1 MKHLARFIIWSFI
14 AIYAIVFLVP
24 KIPAVQERLGQEVQK
39 LLSEELGTKVEIGS
53 IDVRFPNRI
62 IIDRV
67 TILDRENKEMLRAGR
82 LAGTIDLLPLLQ
94 EKYSISALQ
103 LFGPR
108 INVYH
113 KADSTLNCQFVIDA
127 LKSKDPSSTPLDL
140 HITSVIIRN
149 GVLNYDSIGVS
160 KLSSSIALDRLT
172 DDSVNVSI
180 KRTTFVDR
188 SGVIVNELKGN
199 ISGNLKESRF
209 HIAGLKLKMPSSEIA
224 VDKLSFGK
232 DHNKKTNIDGSV
244 NIRQLSMVDFLPV
257 LEAYN
262 INVPDVLQTLR
273 LEGVINVERTPESF
287 FTTVN
292 INSKNTDEITVSAS
306 AESENNIHNVL
317 ISRLHVK
324 ENILAAINT
333 ITKLPDEILRLG
345 TVDAKGRLVVTDD
358 LMRPS
363 ELTLNADAHASRIGA
378 AEVNA
383 VYKDRKLNIA
393 VNTAGLDLSPV
404 TNNTLGKIA
413 CKLNVM
419 ADVSHKDSIY
429 QLQAVNVKGSIPE
442 FTYKGQSYRNISLD
456 SRYDKGKV
464 RGLFSIKDPK
474 ASTNIDIDA
483 IIAHRDII
491 LQMPTRENS
500 SPIIRTGSNSY
511 TDILSQI
518 RELKADVTDTHI
530 LMKDGKL
537 LDVDNIHLE
546 KTTPSRDSSVISAS
560 TDFAHVKLSGKID
573 LKTLPYS
580 IANIISHH
588 LPSAPGLP
596 KVTKSNNNYHIDAH
610 IKDLH
615 TIKQFVDIP
624 IEMTRPLDI
633 NGYVND
639 EAEEINIAFDAPL
652 LKYKDIEF
660 TGTHMTIWNPE
671 GEGVNAAAETMLNTP
686 KGRISLSTLL
696 NAANDKL
703 HMDVSW
709 DNLRN
714 NVFRGK
720 LSFISQFYP
729 ALGGGKAVETT
740 IPVSHIEIGDTVWS
754 VTSKG
759 LKYEKGRI
767 EVDNFAVS
775 SDFQN
780 IKINGVASSDSND
793 SLVVNVHNIDV
804 RYMIDL
810 VNFHPRDFEGHASG
824 QVVVHEV
831 LKDMLAKAHI
841 EIPEFKF
848 KKGDFGTLYADAE
861 YSNLTQSIIIDAVC
875 IDEGDRITKIDGNIV
890 PVGEGSIDLDI
901 KAHNT
906 SLGFL
911 NEFCSSFMKDV
922 ALQGNGEVRLHGPF
936 SALNLT
942 GVMVADG
949 SFYIKPNGCSY
960 TMPGD
965 TVILGVNKLEFNGI
979 PLHDKDGNT
988 AHVFGGL
995 RHNHLR
1001 QITFDMQ
1008 VRTDRFLAYDF
1019 PELYSSSSP
1028 NSSSLYCGVA
1038 YIDGTVDIKGSDSD
1052 VTLSGNVNA
1061 QKGSYIIYNN
1071 SSPDAIVSKDFISWH
1086 SANKSLQQAAD
1097 STTAAGAKA
1106 VLPDVSG
1113 NMRFSFLVNVPNDV
1127 KLHLI
1132 MDAITG
1138 DYIDFYGGGDLRISY
1153 YNKGAFTIFG
1163 NYNIDHGNYNMTIQ
1177 NLLKRN
1183 FEFTKGSVINF
1194 GGAPNLAN
1202 LNLQAMYHLNSVP
1215 LSDLGIGS
1223 SFKTN
1228 NVPVNCLMN
1237 ITGTPDKPTIE
1248 FSLDL
1253 PSLSSDAKQMV
1264 NSLISSDETLNQQVL
1279 YLLGIGRFY
1288 SQSTAGN
1295 AGNTSGT
1302 SATGTNQTSLAM
1314 QSFLSGTLSQQLNQA
1329 INSVVKNNNWSLGA
1343 NVTPGTDGFSNAE
1356 YEGLLSGRMLNNRLI
1371 FNGQFGYR
1379 DNIMKNTQ
1387 NFIGDFSLQYVLTPK
1402 GTISLKVYNQSN
1414 DRYFTRSSLNTQG
1427 IGVVFQ
1433 KEFGK

>member
-14 AIYAIVFLVP
+14 AVYAIVFIVP
-24 KIPAVQERLGQEVQK
+24 KIPAVQERLGTEVQK
-39 LLSEELGTKVEIGS
+39 LLSEKLGTKVEIGS
-53 IDVRFPNRI
+53 IDIRFPNRI

-67 TILDRENKEMLRAGR
+67 TILDQQKKEMLRAGR
-82 LAGTIDLLPLLQ
+82 MAGTIDLLPLLQ

-113 KADSTLNCQFVIDA
+113 KADSTLNCQFFIDA
-127 LKSKDPSSTPLDL
+127 LKSKDSSSTPLDL

-149 GVLNYDSIGVS
+149 GAMNYDSIGVS

-172 DDSVNVSI
+172 DDSVNVSV
-180 KRTTFVDR
+180 KRTSFTDR
-188 SGVIVNELKGN
+188 SGVTVNEFKGN

-209 HIAGLKLKMPSSEIA
+209 HIANLKLKMPSSEIV

-232 DHNKKTNIDGSV
+232 DKNKKTNVDGSV
-244 NIRQLSMVDFLPV
+244 NIKQLSMVDFLPV
-257 LEAYN
+257 LNAYD
-262 INVPDVLQTLR
+262 IDVPDVLQTLR
-273 LEGVINVERTPESF
+273 LEGVINVERTPETF

-292 INSKNTDEITVSAS
+292 INSKNTDEIAFSAS
-306 AESENNIHNVL
+306 AESDSNIHNVL

-324 ENILAAINT
+324 ENILAAINN

-358 LMRPS
+358 LTRPS

-378 AEVNA
+378 ADINA
-383 VYKDRKLNIA
+383 VYRDRKLNIA
-393 VNTAGLDLSPV
+393 VNTTGLNLAPV
-404 TNNTLGKIA
+404 TNNTLGNIV

-419 ADVSHKDSIY
+419 ADVSQKDSIY
-429 QLQAVNVKGSIPE
+429 QLQAVNVKGIIPE
-442 FTYKGQSYRNISLD
+442 FTYKGKSYRNISLD

-464 RGLFSIKDPK
+464 RGLFSVKDPK

-483 IIAHRDII
+483 VIAHRDII
-491 LQMPTRENS
+491 LQMPTREHT
-500 SPIIRTGSNSY
+500 SPIIRTGSSSF

-518 RELKADVTDTHI
+518 RELKADITDTHVQ
-530 LMKDGKL
+530 MKDGKL
-537 LDVDNIHLE
+537 LDVDNIHIE
-546 KTTPSRDSSVISAS
+546 KTSLSPDTAVISLA
-560 TDFAHVKLSGKID
+560 TDFAQVQLSGQID
-573 LKTLPYS
+573 LPTLPYS
-580 IANIISHH
+580 IANIVAHH

-596 KVTKSNNNYHIDAH
+596 KVTKAHSSYHIDAH

-639 EAEEINIAFDAPL
+639 ETEEINIAFDAPL
-652 LKYKDIEF
+652 LKYKDIEL

-671 GEGVNAAAETMLNTP
+671 GEGVNASAETMLNTT

-696 NAANDKL
+696 NAANDEL

-720 LSFISQFYP
+720 LSFITQFYP
-729 ALGGGKAVETT
+729 ALGGGHAVETT
-740 IPVSHIEIGDTVWS
+740 IPISHFEIGDTLWS

-759 LKYEKGRI
+759 LKYENGWI
-767 EVDNFAVS
+767 GVDNFSIS
-775 SDFQN
+775 SDFQSIN
-780 IKINGVASSDSND
+780 INGIASEYPTD

-810 VNFHPRDFEGHASG
+810 VNFHPRDFEGRASG
-824 QVVVHEV
+824 QVTVHGV
-831 LKDMLAKAHI
+831 LQDMLAKGHI

-848 KKGDFGTLYADAE
+848 KKGDFGTLYADA
-861 YSNLTQSIIIDAVC
+861 SFSRLSKTIDIDAVC
-875 IDEGDRITKIDGNIV
+875 IDEGDRITKIDGNITPLDV
-890 PVGEGSIDLDI
+890 GSINLDI

-911 NEFCSSFMKDV
+911 NEYCSSFMKDV
-922 ALQGNGEVRLHGPF
+922 DLQGNGEVKLHGPF

-942 GVMVADG
+942 GTMVADG
-949 SFYIKPNGCSY
+949 AFSVKPNGCRY

-965 TVILGVNKLEFNGI
+965 TIVLGINNLEFNGI

-988 AHVFGGL
+988 AYVFGGL
-995 RHNHLR
+995 HHNHLR
-1001 QITFDMQ
+1001 KITYDMQ

-1038 YIDGTVDIKGSDSD
+1038 YIDGAVDIKGGDSD
-1052 VTLSGNVNA
+1052 VSLSGNVNA

-1086 SANKSLQQAAD
+1086 SANKSLQEEAD
-1097 STTAAGAKA
+1097 STAAETKAK
-1106 VLPDVSG
+1106 LPEVQG
-1113 NMRFSFLVNVPNDV
+1113 NMRFSFLVNVPYDV

-1153 YNKGAFTIFG
+1153 YNKGSFTIFG

-1183 FEFTKGSVINF
+1183 FEFRKGSVINF

-1223 SFKTN
+1223 SFKAN

-1302 SATGTNQTSLAM
+1302 STTGTNQTSLAM
-1314 QSFLSGTLSQQLNQA
+1314 QSFLSGTLSQQLNQI
-1329 INSVVKNNNWSLGA
+1329 INGVVKNNNWSVGA

-1387 NFIGDFSLQYVLTPK
+1387 NFIGDFSLQYILTPK

-1427 IGVVFQ
+1427 IGIVFQ

>member
-14 AIYAIVFLVP
+14 AIYAIVFIVP
-24 KIPAVQERLGQEVQK
+24 KIPAVQERLGKEVQE
-39 LLSEELGTKVEIGS
+39 LLSDELNTKVAIGS
-53 IDVRFPNRI
+53 IDIRFPNRI
-62 IIDRV
+62 IIDRI
-67 TILDRENKEMLRAGR
+67 TILDQENKEMLRAGR

-103 LFGPR
+103 LFGPK

-127 LKSKDPSSTPLDL
+127 LKSKDSSSTPLDL

-149 GVLNYDSIGVS
+149 GALSFDSIGVS

-172 DDSVNVSI
+172 DDSVNVTI

-188 SGVIVNELKGN
+188 SGVTVNELKGN
-199 ISGNLKESRF
+199 FSGNLKESRF
-209 HIAGLKLKMPSSEIA
+209 HIANLKLKMPSSEIV
-224 VDKLSFGK
+224 VDKLYFGK
-232 DHNKKTNIDGSV
+232 DKNRKTNVDGSV

-257 LEAYN
+257 LNAYN
-262 INVPDVLQTLR
+262 INVPDILQTLK
-273 LEGVINVERTPESF
+273 LEGVINVERTPETF

-292 INSKNTDEITVSAS
+292 INSKNTDEIAFSAS
-306 AESENNIHNVL
+306 AESDSIIHNVL

-324 ENILAAINT
+324 ENILAAVNN
-333 ITKLPDEILRLG
+333 ITKLSDEILRLG

-358 LMRPS
+358 ITRPS

-378 AEVNA
+378 ADINA
-383 VYKDRKLNIA
+383 VYRDRKLNIA
-393 VNTAGLDLSPV
+393 VNTTGLNLAPV
-404 TNNTLGKIA
+404 TNNTLGNIV

-419 ADVSHKDSIY
+419 ADVTQKDSIY
-429 QLQAVNVKGSIPE
+429 QLQAVNVKGIIPE
-442 FTYKGQSYRNISLD
+442 FTYKGKSYRNISLD

-464 RGLFSIKDPK
+464 RGLFSAKDPK

-483 IIAHRDII
+483 VIAHRDII
-491 LQMPTRENS
+491 LQMPTREHT
-500 SPIIRTGSNSY
+500 SPIIRTGSSSF

-518 RELKADVTDTHI
+518 RELKADITDTHV

-537 LDVDNIHLE
+537 LDVDNIHIE
-546 KTTPSRDSSVISAS
+546 KTSLSPDTAVISLA
-560 TDFAHVKLSGKID
+560 TDFAQVQLSGQID
-573 LKTLPYS
+573 LPTLPYS
-580 IANIISHH
+580 IANIVAHH

-596 KVTKSNNNYHIDAH
+596 KVTKAHSSYHIDAH

-639 EAEEINIAFDAPL
+639 ETEEINIAFDAPL
-652 LKYKDIEF
+652 LKYKDIEL

-671 GEGVNAAAETMLNTP
+671 GEGVNASAETMLNTT

-696 NAANDKL
+696 NAANDEL

-709 DNLRN
+709 NNLRN

-720 LSFISQFYP
+720 LSFITQFYP

-740 IPVSHIEIGDTVWS
+740 IPISHFEIGDTLWS

-759 LKYEKGRI
+759 LKYENGWI
-767 EVDNFAVS
+767 GVDNFSIS
-775 SDFQN
+775 SDFQSIN
-780 IKINGVASSDSND
+780 INGIASEYPTD
-793 SLVVNVHNIDV
+793 SLVVNIHNIDV

-824 QVVVHEV
+824 QVTVHGV
-831 LKDMLAKAHI
+831 LQDMLAKGHI

-848 KKGDFGTLYADAE
+848 KKGDFGTLYADAK
-861 YSNLTQSIIIDAVC
+861 YSNLSQTIDIDAVC
-875 IDEGDRITKIDGNIV
+875 IDEGDRITKIDGYIA
-890 PVGEGSIDLDI
+890 PLGGGSIDLDI

-911 NEFCSSFMKDV
+911 NEYCSSFMKDV
-922 ALQGNGEVRLHGPF
+922 DLQGNGEVKLHGPF

-942 GVMVADG
+942 GTMVADG
-949 SFYIKPNGCSY
+949 AFFVKPNGCRY

-965 TVILGVNKLEFNGI
+965 TIVLGINNLEFNGI

-988 AHVFGGL
+988 AYVFGGL
-995 RHNHLR
+995 HHNHLR
-1001 QITFDMQ
+1001 KITYDMQ

-1038 YIDGTVDIKGSDSD
+1038 YIDGAVDIKGGDSD
-1052 VTLSGNVNA
+1052 VSLSGNVNA

-1097 STTAAGAKA
+1097 SIAEETSK
-1106 VLPDVSG
+1106 LPEVTGD
-1113 NMRFSFLVNVPNDV
+1113 MRFSFLVNVPDDV

-1153 YNKGAFTIFG
+1153 YNKGSFTIFG

-1183 FEFTKGSVINF
+1183 FEFRKGSVINF

-1223 SFKTN
+1223 SFKAN

-1295 AGNTSGT
+1295 AGNASGT
-1302 SATGTNQTSLAM
+1302 STTGTNQTSLAM

-1329 INSVVKNNNWSLGA
+1329 INGIVKNNNWSVGA

-1356 YEGLLSGRMLNNRLI
+1356 YEGLLSGRMFNNRLI

-1387 NFIGDFSLQYVLTPK
+1387 NFIGDFSLQYILTPK

>member
-14 AIYAIVFLVP
+14 AVYAIVFIAP
-24 KIPAVQERLGQEVQK
+24 KIPAVQERLGKEVQK
-39 LLSEELGTKVEIGS
+39 LLSDELGTTVEIGS
-53 IDVRFPNRI
+53 IDIRFPNRI
-62 IIDRV
+62 IIDRI
-67 TILDRENKEMLRAGR
+67 TILDQQNKEMLRAGR
-82 LAGTIDLLPLLQ
+82 MAGTIDLLPLLQ

-113 KADSTLNCQFVIDA
+113 KADSTLNCQFLIDA
-127 LKSKDPSSTPLDL
+127 LKSKDSSSAPLDL

-149 GVLNYDSIGVS
+149 GVMNYDSIGVS
-160 KLSSSIALDRLT
+160 KLSSSIALDLLT
-172 DDSVNVSI
+172 DDSVNVTI

-188 SGVIVNELKGN
+188 SGVTVNELKGN

-209 HIAGLKLKMPSSEIA
+209 HIANLKLKMPSSEIV
-224 VDKLSFGK
+224 VDEAHFGK
-232 DHNKKTNIDGSV
+232 DQNKKMNIDGSV
-244 NIRQLSMVDFLPV
+244 NIKQLSMVDFLPV
-257 LEAYN
+257 LNAYN
-262 INVPDVLQTLR
+262 INVPDILQTLR
-273 LEGVINVERTPESF
+273 LEGVINVERTPETF

-292 INSKNTDEITVSAS
+292 INSKNTDEIAFSAS
-306 AESENNIHNVL
+306 AESENNTHNIL

-324 ENILAAINT
+324 ENILAAVNN

-345 TVDAKGRLVVTDD
+345 TVDAKGRLVAYDD
-358 LMRPS
+358 LTRPS

-378 AEVNA
+378 ADINA
-383 VYKDRKLNIA
+383 VYKDRKLSIA
-393 VNTAGLDLSPV
+393 VNTAGLNLAPI
-404 TNNTLGKIA
+404 TGNTLGKVA

-419 ADVSHKDSIY
+419 ADVSQKDSIY
-429 QLQAVNVKGSIPE
+429 QLQAVNIKGVIPE
-442 FTYKGQSYRNISLD
+442 FTYKGKSYRNISLD

-464 RGLFSIKDPK
+464 RGLFSVKDPK

-483 IIAHRDII
+483 VIAHRDIV
-491 LQMPTRENS
+491 LQMPTREHS
-500 SPIIRTGSNSY
+500 SPIIRTGSSSY

-518 RELKADVTDTHI
+518 RELKADITDTHV
-530 LMKDGKL
+530 LMNNGKL
-537 LDVDNIHLE
+537 LDVDNIHIE
-546 KTTPSRDSSVISAS
+546 KSSPSRDSTVISAS
-560 TDFAHVKLSGKID
+560 TDFAQLQLSGKID
-573 LKTLPYS
+573 LTTLPYS
-580 IANIISHH
+580 VANIISHH

-596 KVTKSNNNYHIDAH
+596 KVTKSRNNYHIDAH

-652 LKYKDIEF
+652 LKYNDIEF

-671 GEGVNAAAETMLNTP
+671 GEGVNASAETMLNTT

-696 NAANDKL
+696 NAANDRL

-740 IPVSHIEIGDTVWS
+740 IPLSHFEIGDTLWS
-754 VTSKG
+754 VASKG
-759 LKYEKGRI
+759 LKYENGRI
-767 EVDNFAVS
+767 DVNNFS
-775 SDFQN
+775 IRSDFQN
-780 IKINGVASSDSND
+780 ININGIASENPND

-810 VNFHPRDFEGHASG
+810 VNFHPRDFDGHASG
-824 QVVVHEV
+824 QVTVHGV
-831 LKDMLAKAHI
+831 LKDMMANGHI
-841 EIPEFKF
+841 EIPRFQF

-861 YSNLTQSIIIDAVC
+861 YSNLTQNITIDAVC
-875 IDEGDRITKIDGNIV
+875 LDEGDRVTKIDGYIA
-890 PVGEGSIDLDI
+890 PIGGSIDLDI

-911 NEFCSSFMKDV
+911 NEYCSSFMNDV
-922 ALQGNGEVRLHGPF
+922 ALQGNGEVRLHGSF
-936 SALNLT
+936 SELNLT
-942 GVMVADG
+942 GMMVADG
-949 SFYIKPNGCSY
+949 SFYVKPNGCRY

-965 TVILGVNKLEFNGI
+965 TVVLGINKLDFNGI

-988 AHVFGGL
+988 AYVFGGL

-1001 QITFDMQ
+1001 QITYDMQ
-1008 VRTDRFLAYDF
+1008 VRTERFLAYDF

-1038 YIDGTVDIKGSDSD
+1038 YIDGAIDIKGGDSD

-1086 SANKSLQQAAD
+1086 SANKSLQQDAD
-1097 STTAAGAKA
+1097 SISGDATADQ
-1106 VLPDVSG
+1106 LPEVTG
-1113 NMRFSFLVNVPNDV
+1113 NLRFSFLVNVPDDV

-1183 FEFTKGSVINF
+1183 FEFRKGSVINF

-1223 SFKTN
+1223 SFKAN

-1295 AGNTSGT
+1295 AGDASGT
-1302 SATGTNQTSLAM
+1302 SQTGTNQTSLAM

-1329 INSVVKNNNWSLGA
+1329 INGIVKNNNWSVGA

-1356 YEGLLSGRMLNNRLI
+1356 YEGLLSGRMFNNRLL

-1379 DNIMKNTQ
+1379 DNVMKNTQ
-1387 NFIGDFSLQYVLTPK
+1387 NFIGDFSLQYILTPK

>member
-14 AIYAIVFLVP
+14 AIYAIVFIVP
-24 KIPAVQERLGQEVQK
+24 KIPAVQERLGKEVQE

-53 IDVRFPNRI
+53 IDIRFPNRI

-67 TILDRENKEMLRAGR
+67 TILDQQKKEMLRAGR
-82 LAGTIDLLPLLQ
+82 MAGTIDLLPLLQ

-113 KADSTLNCQFVIDA
+113 KADSTLNCQFFIDA
-127 LKSKDPSSTPLDL
+127 LKSKDSSSTPLDL

-149 GVLNYDSIGVS
+149 GAMNYDSIGVS

-172 DDSVNVSI
+172 DDSVNVSV
-180 KRTTFVDR
+180 KRTSFMDR
-188 SGVIVNELKGN
+188 SGVTVNEFKGN

-209 HIAGLKLKMPSSEIA
+209 YIANLKLKMPSSEIA
-224 VDKLSFGK
+224 VDKLYFGK
-232 DHNKKTNIDGSV
+232 AKNKKTNVDGSV
-244 NIRQLSMVDFLPV
+244 NIKQLSMVDFLPV
-257 LEAYN
+257 LNAYD
-262 INVPDVLQTLR
+262 IDVPDVLQTLR
-273 LEGVINVERTPESF
+273 LEGVINVERTPETF

-292 INSKNTDEITVSAS
+292 INSKNTDEIAFSAS
-306 AESENNIHNVL
+306 AESDSNIHNVL

-324 ENILAAINT
+324 ENILAAINN

-345 TVDAKGRLVVTDD
+345 TVDAKGRLV
-358 LMRPS
+358 
-363 ELTLNADAHASRIGA
+363 N
-378 AEVNA
+378 
-383 VYKDRKLNIA
+383 RKLNIS
-393 VNTAGLDLSPV
+393 VNTSGLNLAPI
-404 TNNTLGKIA
+404 TGNTLGKVV

-419 ADVSHKDSIY
+419 ADVSQKDSIY
-429 QLQAVNVKGSIPE
+429 QLQAVNVKGIIPE
-442 FTYKGQSYRNISLD
+442 FTYKGKSYRNISLD

-464 RGLFSIKDPK
+464 RGLFSVKDPK

-483 IIAHRDII
+483 VIAHRDII
-491 LQMPTRENS
+491 LQMPTREHT
-500 SPIIRTGSNSY
+500 SPIIRTGSSSF

-518 RELKADVTDTHI
+518 RELKADITDTHV

-537 LDVDNIHLE
+537 LDVDNIHIE
-546 KTTPSRDSSVISAS
+546 KTSLSPDTAVISLA
-560 TDFAHVKLSGKID
+560 TDFAQVQLSGQID
-573 LKTLPYS
+573 LPTLPYS
-580 IANIISHH
+580 IANIVAHH

-596 KVTKSNNNYHIDAH
+596 KVTKAHSSYHIDAH

-639 EAEEINIAFDAPL
+639 ETEEINIAFDAPL
-652 LKYKDIEF
+652 LKYKDIEL

-671 GEGVNAAAETMLNTP
+671 GEGVNASAETMLNTT

-696 NAANDKL
+696 NAANDEL

-720 LSFISQFYP
+720 LSFITQFYP
-729 ALGGGKAVETT
+729 ALGGGHAVETT
-740 IPVSHIEIGDTVWS
+740 IPISHFEIGDTLWS

-759 LKYEKGRI
+759 LKYENGWI
-767 EVDNFAVS
+767 GVDNFSIS
-775 SDFQN
+775 SDFQSIN
-780 IKINGVASSDSND
+780 INGIASEYPTD

-810 VNFHPRDFEGHASG
+810 VKFHPRDFDGHASG
-824 QVVVHEV
+824 QVTIHGV
-831 LKDMLAKAHI
+831 LKDMLANAHV

-861 YSNLTQSIIIDAVC
+861 YSNLSQTIDIDAVC
-875 IDEGDRITKIDGNIV
+875 IDEGDRITKIDGYIA
-890 PVGEGSIDLDI
+890 PLGGGSIDLDI

-911 NEFCSSFMKDV
+911 NEYCSSFMSDV
-922 ALQGNGEVRLHGPF
+922 ALQGNGEVKLHGPF
-936 SALNLT
+936 SELNLT

-949 SFYIKPNGCSY
+949 AFSVKPNGCRYS
-960 TMPGD
+960 MPGD
-965 TVILGVNKLEFNGI
+965 TVVLGINKLEFNGI

-995 RHNHLR
+995 FHNHLR
-1001 QITFDMQ
+1001 KITYDMQ

-1038 YIDGTVDIKGSDSD
+1038 YIDGTVDIKGGDSD

-1086 SANKSLQQAAD
+1086 SANKSLQQATD
-1097 STTAAGAKA
+1097 SIAEEITKK
-1106 VLPDVSG
+1106 LPEVTG
-1113 NMRFSFLVNVPNDV
+1113 NMRFSFLVNVPDDV

-1153 YNKGAFTIFG
+1153 YNQGAFTIFG

-1183 FEFTKGSVINF
+1183 FEFRKGSVINF
-1194 GGAPNLAN
+1194 GGNPNLAN

-1223 SFKTN
+1223 SFKAN

-1302 SATGTNQTSLAM
+1302 STTGTNQTSLAM
-1314 QSFLSGTLSQQLNQA
+1314 QSFLSGTLSQQLNQV
-1329 INSVVKNNNWSLGA
+1329 INGVVKNNNWSVGA

>member
-14 AIYAIVFLVP
+14 AVYAIVFIVP
-24 KIPAVQERLGQEVQK
+24 KIPAVQERLGKEVQE

-53 IDVRFPNRI
+53 IDIRFPNRI

-67 TILDRENKEMLRAGR
+67 TILDQQKKEMLRAGR
-82 LAGTIDLLPLLQ
+82 MAGTIDLLPLLQ

-113 KADSTLNCQFVIDA
+113 KADSTLNCQFFIDA
-127 LKSKDPSSTPLDL
+127 LKSKDSSSTPLDL

-149 GVLNYDSIGVS
+149 GAMNYDSIGVS

-172 DDSVNVSI
+172 DDSVNVSV
-180 KRTTFVDR
+180 KRTSFTDR
-188 SGVIVNELKGN
+188 SGVTVNEFKGN

-209 HIAGLKLKMPSSEIA
+209 YIANLKLKMPSSEIA
-224 VDKLSFGK
+224 VDKLYFGK
-232 DHNKKTNIDGSV
+232 AKNKKTNVDGSV
-244 NIRQLSMVDFLPV
+244 NIKQLSMVDFLPV
-257 LEAYN
+257 LNAYD
-262 INVPDVLQTLR
+262 IDVPDVLQTLR
-273 LEGVINVERTPESF
+273 LEGVINVERTPETF

-292 INSKNTDEITVSAS
+292 INSKNTDEIAFSAS
-306 AESENNIHNVL
+306 AESDSNIHNVL

-324 ENILAAINT
+324 ENILAAINN

-358 LMRPS
+358 LTRPS

-378 AEVNA
+378 ADINA
-383 VYKDRKLNIA
+383 VYKNRKLNIS
-393 VNTAGLDLSPV
+393 VNTSGLNLAPI
-404 TNNTLGKIA
+404 TGNTLGKVV

-419 ADVSHKDSIY
+419 ADVSQKDSIY
-429 QLQAVNVKGSIPE
+429 QLQAVNVKGIIPE
-442 FTYKGQSYRNISLD
+442 FTYKGKSYRNISLD

-464 RGLFSIKDPK
+464 RGLFSVKDPK

-483 IIAHRDII
+483 VIAHRDII
-491 LQMPTRENS
+491 LQMPTREHT
-500 SPIIRTGSNSY
+500 SPIIRTGSSSF

-518 RELKADVTDTHI
+518 RELKADITDTHV

-537 LDVDNIHLE
+537 LDVDNIHIE
-546 KTTPSRDSSVISAS
+546 KTSLSPDTAVISLA
-560 TDFAHVKLSGKID
+560 TDFAQVQLSGQID
-573 LKTLPYS
+573 LPTLPYS
-580 IANIISHH
+580 IANIVAHH

-596 KVTKSNNNYHIDAH
+596 KVTKAHSSYHIDAH

-639 EAEEINIAFDAPL
+639 ETEEINIAFDAPL
-652 LKYKDIEF
+652 LKYKDIEL

-671 GEGVNAAAETMLNTP
+671 GEGVNASAETMLNTT

-696 NAANDKL
+696 NAANDEL

-720 LSFISQFYP
+720 LSFITQFYP
-729 ALGGGKAVETT
+729 ALGGGHAVETT
-740 IPVSHIEIGDTVWS
+740 IPISHFEIGDTLWS

-759 LKYEKGRI
+759 LKYENGWI
-767 EVDNFAVS
+767 GVDNFSIS
-775 SDFQN
+775 SDFQSIN
-780 IKINGVASSDSND
+780 INGIASEYPTD

-824 QVVVHEV
+824 QVTVHGV
-831 LKDMLAKAHI
+831 LKDMLAKAHV

-861 YSNLTQSIIIDAVC
+861 YSNLSQTIDIDAVC
-875 IDEGDRITKIDGNIV
+875 IDEGDRITKIDGYIA
-890 PVGEGSIDLDI
+890 PLGGGSIDLDI

-911 NEFCSSFMKDV
+911 NEYCSSFMSDV
-922 ALQGNGEVRLHGPF
+922 ALQGNGEVKLHGPF
-936 SALNLT
+936 SELNLT
-942 GVMVADG
+942 GLMVADG
-949 SFYIKPNGCSY
+949 AFSVKPNGCRYS
-960 TMPGD
+960 MPGD
-965 TVILGVNKLEFNGI
+965 TVVLGINKLEFNGI

-995 RHNHLR
+995 FHNHLR
-1001 QITFDMQ
+1001 KITYDMQ

-1038 YIDGTVDIKGSDSD
+1038 YIDGTVDIKGGDSD
-1052 VTLSGNVNA
+1052 VSLSGNVNA

-1097 STTAAGAKA
+1097 SIAEEASK
-1106 VLPDVSG
+1106 LPEVTGD
-1113 NMRFSFLVNVPNDV
+1113 MRFSFLVNVPNDV

-1183 FEFTKGSVINF
+1183 FEFRKGSVINF

-1223 SFKTN
+1223 SFKAN

-1295 AGNTSGT
+1295 AGNTSEA

-1329 INSVVKNNNWSLGA
+1329 INGIVKNNNWSVGA

-1387 NFIGDFSLQYVLTPK
+1387 NFIGDFSLQYILTPK

-1427 IGVVFQ
+1427 IGIVFQ

>member
-14 AIYAIVFLVP
+14 AVYAIVFIVP
-24 KIPAVQERLGQEVQK
+24 KIPAVQERLGTEVQK
-39 LLSEELGTKVEIGS
+39 LLSEKLGTKVEIGS
-53 IDVRFPNRI
+53 IDIRFPNRI

-67 TILDRENKEMLRAGR
+67 TILDQQKKEMLRAGR
-82 LAGTIDLLPLLQ
+82 MAGTIDLLPLLQ

-113 KADSTLNCQFVIDA
+113 KADSTLNCQFFIDA
-127 LKSKDPSSTPLDL
+127 LKSKDSSSTPLDL

-149 GVLNYDSIGVS
+149 GAMNYDSIGVS

-172 DDSVNVSI
+172 DDSVNVSV
-180 KRTTFVDR
+180 KRTSFTDR
-188 SGVIVNELKGN
+188 SGVTVNEFKGN

-209 HIAGLKLKMPSSEIA
+209 HIANLKLKMPSSEIV
-224 VDKLSFGK
+224 VDEAHFGK
-232 DHNKKTNIDGSV
+232 DQNKKMNIDGSV
-244 NIRQLSMVDFLPV
+244 NIKQLSMVDFLPV
-257 LEAYN
+257 LNAYD
-262 INVPDVLQTLR
+262 IDVPDVLQTLR
-273 LEGVINVERTPESF
+273 LEGVINVERTPETF

-292 INSKNTDEITVSAS
+292 INSKNTDEIAFSAS
-306 AESENNIHNVL
+306 AESDSNIHNVL

-324 ENILAAINT
+324 ENILAAINN

-358 LMRPS
+358 LTRPS

-378 AEVNA
+378 ADINA
-383 VYKDRKLNIA
+383 VYKNRKLNIA
-393 VNTAGLDLSPV
+393 VNTTGLNLAPV
-404 TNNTLGKIA
+404 TNNTLGNIV

-419 ADVSHKDSIY
+419 ADVTQKDSIY
-429 QLQAVNVKGSIPE
+429 QLQAVNVKGIIPE
-442 FTYKGQSYRNISLD
+442 FTYKGKSYRNISLD

-464 RGLFSIKDPK
+464 RGLFSVKDPK

-483 IIAHRDII
+483 VIAHRDII
-491 LQMPTRENS
+491 LQMPTREHT
-500 SPIIRTGSNSY
+500 SPIIRTGSSSF

-518 RELKADVTDTHI
+518 RELKADITDTHVQ
-530 LMKDGKL
+530 MKDGKL
-537 LDVDNIHLE
+537 LDVDNIHIE
-546 KTTPSRDSSVISAS
+546 KTSSEPKTSVISIA
-560 TDFAHVKLSGKID
+560 TDFAQVQLSGQID
-573 LKTLPYS
+573 LPTLPYS
-580 IANIISHH
+580 IANIVAHH

-596 KVTKSNNNYHIDAH
+596 KVTKAHSSYHIDAH

-639 EAEEINIAFDAPL
+639 ETEEINIAFDAPL
-652 LKYKDIEF
+652 LKYKDIEL

-671 GEGVNAAAETMLNTP
+671 GEGVNASAETMLNTT

-696 NAANDKL
+696 NAANDEL

-714 NVFRGK
+714 NVFRGQ
-720 LSFISQFYP
+720 LSFITQFYP
-729 ALGGGKAVETT
+729 ALGGGHAVETT
-740 IPVSHIEIGDTVWS
+740 IPISHFEIGDTLWS

-759 LKYEKGRI
+759 LKYENGWI
-767 EVDNFAVS
+767 GVDNFSIS
-775 SDFQN
+775 SDFQSIN
-780 IKINGVASSDSND
+780 INGIASEYPTD

-810 VNFHPRDFEGHASG
+810 VNFHPRDFEGRASG
-824 QVVVHEV
+824 QVTVHGV
-831 LKDMLAKAHI
+831 LQDMLAKGHI

-848 KKGDFGTLYADAE
+848 KKGDFGTLYADA
-861 YSNLTQSIIIDAVC
+861 SFSRLSKTIDIDAVC
-875 IDEGDRITKIDGNIV
+875 IDEGDRITKIDGNIAPLDV
-890 PVGEGSIDLDI
+890 GSINLDI

-911 NEFCSSFMKDV
+911 NEYCSSFMKDV
-922 ALQGNGEVRLHGPF
+922 DLQGNGEVKLHGPF

-942 GVMVADG
+942 GTMVADG
-949 SFYIKPNGCSY
+949 AFSVKPNGCRY

-965 TVILGVNKLEFNGI
+965 TIVLGINNLEFNGI

-988 AHVFGGL
+988 AYVFGGL
-995 RHNHLR
+995 HHNHLR
-1001 QITFDMQ
+1001 KITYDMQ

-1038 YIDGTVDIKGSDSD
+1038 YIDGAVDIKGGDSD
-1052 VTLSGNVNA
+1052 VSLSGNVNA

-1086 SANKSLQQAAD
+1086 SANKSLQEEAD
-1097 STTAAGAKA
+1097 STAAETKAK
-1106 VLPDVSG
+1106 LPEVQG
-1113 NMRFSFLVNVPNDV
+1113 NMRFSFLVNVPYDV

-1153 YNKGAFTIFG
+1153 YNKGSFTIFG

-1183 FEFTKGSVINF
+1183 FEFRKGSVINF

-1223 SFKTN
+1223 SFKAN

-1302 SATGTNQTSLAM
+1302 STTGTNQTSLAM
-1314 QSFLSGTLSQQLNQA
+1314 QSFLSGTLSQQLNQV
-1329 INSVVKNNNWSLGA
+1329 INGVVKNNNWSVGA

-1387 NFIGDFSLQYVLTPK
+1387 NFIGDFSLQYILTPK

-1427 IGVVFQ
+1427 IGIVFQ

>member
-14 AIYAIVFLVP
+14 AIYAIVFIVP
-24 KIPAVQERLGQEVQK
+24 KIPAVQERLGKEVQE
-39 LLSEELGTKVEIGS
+39 LLSEELNTKVAIGS
-53 IDVRFPNRI
+53 IDIRFPNRI
-62 IIDRV
+62 IIDRI
-67 TILDRENKEMLRAGR
+67 TILDQENKEMLRAGR

-103 LFGPR
+103 LFGPK

-127 LKSKDPSSTPLDL
+127 LKSKDSSSNPLDL

-149 GVLNYDSIGVS
+149 GALSFDSIGVS

-172 DDSVNVSI
+172 DDSVNVTI
-180 KRTTFVDR
+180 KRTTFMDR
-188 SGVIVNELKGN
+188 SGVTVNELRGN
-199 ISGNLKESRF
+199 FSGNLKESQF
-209 HIAGLKLKMPSSEIA
+209 HIANLKLRMPSSEIA
-224 VDKLSFGK
+224 VDKLYFGK
-232 DHNKKTNIDGSV
+232 DKNKKSSIDGSV

-257 LEAYN
+257 LNAYN
-262 INVPDVLQTLR
+262 INVPDILQTLK
-273 LEGVINVERTPESF
+273 LEGVINVERTPETF

-292 INSKNTDEITVSAS
+292 INSKNTDEIAFSAS
-306 AESENNIHNVL
+306 AESDSIIHNVL

-324 ENILAAINT
+324 ENILAAINN

-358 LMRPS
+358 ITRPS

-378 AEVNA
+378 ADINA

-393 VNTAGLDLSPV
+393 VNTTGLNLAPV
-404 TNNTLGKIA
+404 TNNTLGNIV

-419 ADVSHKDSIY
+419 ADVSQKDSIY
-429 QLQAVNVKGSIPE
+429 QLQAVNVNGNIPE
-442 FTYKGQSYRNISLD
+442 FTYKGKSYRNISLN

-464 RGLFSIKDPK
+464 KGLFSIKDPK

-483 IIAHRDII
+483 VIAHRDII
-491 LQMPTRENS
+491 LQMPTREHS
-500 SPIIRTGSNSY
+500 SPIIRTGSTSF

-518 RELKADVTDTHI
+518 RELKADITDTHI
-530 LMKDGKL
+530 LMKDGNL
-537 LDVDNIHLE
+537 LDVDNIHIE
-546 KTTPSRDSSVISAS
+546 KTTPEPKTSVISAS
-560 TDFAHVKLSGKID
+560 TDFAQVQLSGKID
-573 LKTLPYS
+573 LATLPYS
-580 IANIISHH
+580 IANIVSHH

-639 EAEEINIAFDAPL
+639 ETEEINIAFDAPL
-652 LKYKDIEF
+652 LKYKDIEL

-671 GEGVNAAAETMLNTP
+671 EEEGVNASAETMLNTT

-696 NAANDKL
+696 NAANDRL

-740 IPVSHIEIGDTVWS
+740 IPISHFEIGDTLWS

-759 LKYEKGRI
+759 LKYENGRI
-767 EVDNFAVS
+767 DVNNFSIS

-780 IKINGVASSDSND
+780 ININGVASEDPDD
-793 SLVVNVHNIDV
+793 SLVVNIHNIDV

-810 VNFHPRDFEGHASG
+810 VNFHPRDFDGHASG
-824 QVVVHEV
+824 QVTVRGV
-831 LKDMLAKAHI
+831 LKDMLANAHV

-861 YSNLTQSIIIDAVC
+861 YSNLSQTIDIDAVC
-875 IDEGDRITKIDGNIV
+875 IDEGDRITKIDGYIA
-890 PVGEGSIDLDI
+890 PLGGGSIDLDI

-911 NEFCSSFMKDV
+911 NEYCSSFMSDV
-922 ALQGNGEVRLHGPF
+922 ALQGNGEVKLHGPF
-936 SALNLT
+936 SELNLT
-942 GVMVADG
+942 GLMVADG
-949 SFYIKPNGCSY
+949 AFSVKPNGCRYS
-960 TMPGD
+960 MPDD
-965 TVILGVNKLEFNGI
+965 TVVLGINKLEFNGI

-995 RHNHLR
+995 FHNHLR
-1001 QITFDMQ
+1001 KITYDMQ

-1038 YIDGTVDIKGSDSD
+1038 YIDGTIDIKGGDSD

-1097 STTAAGAKA
+1097 SIAEEASK
-1106 VLPDVSG
+1106 LPDITG
-1113 NMRFSFLVNVPNDV
+1113 DMRFSFLVNVPNDV

-1183 FEFTKGSVINF
+1183 FEFRKGSVINF
-1194 GGAPNLAN
+1194 GGNPNLAN

-1223 SFKTN
+1223 SFKAN

-1295 AGNTSGT
+1295 AGNASGT
-1302 SATGTNQTSLAM
+1302 STTGTNQTSLAM

-1329 INSVVKNNNWSLGA
+1329 INGIVKNNNWSVGA